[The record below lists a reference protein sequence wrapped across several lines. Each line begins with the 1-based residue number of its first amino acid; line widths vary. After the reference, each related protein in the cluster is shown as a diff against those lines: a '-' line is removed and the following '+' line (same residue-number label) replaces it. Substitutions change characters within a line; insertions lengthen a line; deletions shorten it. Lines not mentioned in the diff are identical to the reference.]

1 MTLFPGATLA
11 PRMQASVTHEEFDIR
26 DPLSPFW
33 YGPVGEYAQTFSAFP
48 IGPESAMRISAVF
61 ACVSLL
67 SETFASFPCI
77 LSRRTDDKGGKER
90 ARDDRRYRTLRR
102 RPNSWQNQINFFGNG
117 QTDVGLRGRGLAKI
131 IDDGRE
137 LRLEPMAASRT
148 QIEQLS
154 TGEPRYQYH
163 NPLTRQRETLLADEV
178 LDVKDLSL
186 DGFTSIA
193 RASLAREA
201 IAVAAA
207 GEAFV
212 GGFFKHDA
220 TGRIVF
226 QHPGNLKQDKRD
238 EFEKMISEKWAGW
251 KNRSRPMLLT
261 GEVEVKEI
269 GTQDASKNFIVDP
282 RKFQVTDVARFW
294 RVPNIL
300 IGLEERSTSWGTGVE
315 QQLIAFATFTMRAVT
330 DRWAAALMQSLFT
343 EEEQEEFVVEFLF
356 DDLLRG
362 DLATRAVAYR
372 TFKEIGV
379 LNPNEIRRKENMNR
393 REGGDEYQEIPAGTA
408 PGDRSAGGVEAH
420 QIPTPLLADAAQRI
434 AAADVR
440 EVRRRAD
447 WKAGPVR
454 WRAWVEEHYASH
466 REYVQTVLA
475 PLAAAYSVAP
485 DRVPAIAMAISD
497 SGRAALAEG
506 VPAGWLE
513 GGRAAVVVALLE
525 EGFTAPMAA

>member
-1 MTLFPGATLA
+1 MTFFPGAALA
-11 PRMQASVTHEEFDIR
+11 PRMQASVTHEEFDML

-102 RPNSWQNQINFFGNG
+102 RPNSWQNQINFFANG
-117 QTDVGLRGRGLAKI
+117 QTDLGLRGRALGKI
-131 IDDGRE
+131 IDDGRK
-137 LRLEPMAASRT
+137 LRIEPMLSTRT

-154 TGEPRYQYH
+154 TGDLRYQYH
-163 NPLTRQRETLLADEV
+163 NPLTKQRETLLQDEV

-193 RASLAREA
+193 RSSLAREA

-212 GGFFKHDA
+212 GGFFKNDA

-226 QHPGNLKQDKRD
+226 EHPGNLKPGPRA
-238 EFEKMISEKWAGW
+238 EFETMVKEKWQGW
-251 KNRSRPMLLT
+251 KNRSRPMLLSN
-261 GEVEVKEI
+261 GVVAKEV

-282 RKFQVTDVARFW
+282 RKFQVTDVGRFW

-300 IGLEERSTSWGTGVE
+300 IGLEDRSTSWGTGIE
-315 QQLIAFATFTMRAVT
+315 HQLIAFATFTMRSVT
-330 DRWAAALMQSLFT
+330 DRWAAALMQALFT

-362 DLATRAVAYR
+362 DLATRAEAYR
-372 TFKEIGV
+372 IFKEIGV
-379 LNPNEIRRKENMNR
+379 LNANEIRRKENMNR
-393 REGGDEYQEIPAGTA
+393 RDGGEDYQETPAGTSPNRA
-408 PGDRSAGGVEAH
+408 ASVEAH
-420 QIPTPLLADAAQRI
+420 QVPTPLLADAAQRI
-434 AAADVR
+434 AAADTR
-440 EVRRRAD
+440 EVRRREN

-466 REYVQTVLA
+466 REYALTVLT
-475 PLAAAYSVAP
+475 PLGAAYRVAP
-485 DRVPAIAMAISD
+485 GRVAEIARAISD

-506 VPAGWLE
+506 VPAGWLD
-513 GGRAAVVVALLE
+513 GGRATVVVALLE
-525 EGFTAPMAA
+525 EGFMEPMAA

>member
-1 MTLFPGATLA
+1 MTFFPGATLA
-11 PRMQASVTHEEFDIR
+11 PRMRTSVTHEEFDMR

-77 LSRRTDDKGGKER
+77 VSRRTDDKGGKER

-102 RPNSWQNQINFFGNG
+102 RPNRWQNQINFFANG
-117 QTDVGLRGRGLAKI
+117 QTDLGLRGRALGKI

-137 LRLEPMAASRT
+137 LRIEPMISSRT

-154 TGEPRYQYH
+154 TGDLRYQYH
-163 NPLTRQRETLLADEV
+163 NPLTKQRETLLHDEV

-193 RASLAREA
+193 RSSLAREA

-212 GGFFKHDA
+212 GGFFKNDA

-226 QHPGNLKQDKRD
+226 QHPGKLLEEKRT
-238 EFEKMISEKWAGW
+238 EFEDMIKEKWQGW
-251 KNRSRPMLLT
+251 KNRSRPMLLSN
-261 GEVEVKEI
+261 GVEAKEI
-269 GTQDASKNFIVDP
+269 GTQDATKNFIVDP
-282 RKFQVTDVARFW
+282 RKFQVTDVGRFW

-300 IGLEERSTSWGTGVE
+300 IGLEDRSTSWGAGIE
-315 QQLIAFATFTMRAVT
+315 QQLIAFATFTMRSVT
-330 DRWAAALMQSLFT
+330 DRWAAALMQALFT

-362 DLATRAVAYR
+362 DLKTRALAYQI
-372 TFKEIGV
+372 FKGIGV
-379 LNPNEIRRKENMNR
+379 LNANEIRRKENMNA

-408 PGDRSAGGVEAH
+408 PGNRSESVEAH
-420 QIPTPLLADAAQRI
+420 QVPTPLLADAAQRI
-434 AAADVR
+434 TAADVR
-440 EVRRRAD
+440 EVRRREN
-447 WKAGPVR
+447 WKAGPMR
-454 WRAWVEEHYASH
+454 WRAWVDEHYASH
-466 REYVQTVLA
+466 REYVQTVLT
-475 PLAAAYSVAP
+475 PLAAAYRVAP
-485 DRVPAIAMAISD
+485 GRVAEIARAISD
-497 SGRAALAEG
+497 SGCAALAEG
-506 VPAGWLE
+506 VPAGWLD
-513 GGRAAVVVALLE
+513 GRAAVVVALLE